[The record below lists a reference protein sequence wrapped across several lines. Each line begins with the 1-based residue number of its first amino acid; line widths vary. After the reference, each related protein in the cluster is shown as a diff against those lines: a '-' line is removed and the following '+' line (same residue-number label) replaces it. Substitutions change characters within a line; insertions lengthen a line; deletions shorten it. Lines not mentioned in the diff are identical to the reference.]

1 MSATETSESGLASN
15 NTEISIVYKYKC
27 CMTLTL
33 WQYDM
38 IMNDSFDEVCR
49 PTKSVNVE

>member
-15 NTEISIVYKYKC
+15 NPEISTSINAVWH
-27 CMTLTL
+27 
-33 WQYDM
+33 WQYEM
-38 IMNDSFDEVCR
+38 IMNDSLDEVCR